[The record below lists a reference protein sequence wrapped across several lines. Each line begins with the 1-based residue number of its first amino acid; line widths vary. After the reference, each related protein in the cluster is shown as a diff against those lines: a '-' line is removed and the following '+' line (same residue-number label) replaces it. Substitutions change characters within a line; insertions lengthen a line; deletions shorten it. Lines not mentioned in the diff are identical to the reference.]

1 MKTGRSWSNKT
12 VASKITDLKKLT
24 EVVKAWEDRGYALD
38 PSMALDAVSMSGRF
52 LPGTKLPFE
61 IERKDD
67 DAFDHLLPVP
77 WNDDIYSDSNVYKS
91 PFKCQTWPDSPFCKN
106 PVEQAQ
112 HKPFGIDVE
121 VVYND
126 CNVCVKITY
135 DLSYYRFPLQTLC
148 YRRPECIEKEPQEN
162 PPPVPMPPPSGTGE
176 GEPCRSCVSPL
187 GNYGQAI
194 WARYAYDKSN
204 RETITYLRA
213 KMLGNGQ
220 IVDETITQSV
230 WTTAASYVGA
240 GVYKSPPIPYEE
252 FSGFDWADPENQ
264 VRYQYTSSPMPV
276 GGGTGIFIKYY
287 PNNTVRRTTDE
298 EKEQIFRDTGTRPE
312 TIVDGFDPFNG
323 VSIAQWFYVRSKGD
337 EARLLAFTS
346 EAYYPNYSYFQRDN
360 RSGATNVS
368 KTIKNW
374 KVGLVWRDTPPP
386 ITLPPPPPPNPPK
399 DTMTCCN
406 ETEEKL
412 DYIIAKLGLK
422 IYPMVVQKDLT
433 KEPDKELNP
442 AIGNEAVKKWSDS
455 DLEERGLVKLED
467 MTNFLAWKAFN
478 LFKTLGDFPFE
489 VTTTTDEGQNEST
502 KFENLRQ
509 AIQFLSVKGI
519 ATGFDAD
526 NAWSAIQL
534 VLYEQAQ
541 QKAAMQ
547 KTVDLLLA
555 ICESIGFQ
563 LDSQKREIQ
572 IPFTLPEG
580 NTQEEI
586 ASKLDTYPIKDLLK
600 PRTAEVASFR
610 NADSTITLIKTLA
623 QIEKAAKTAAVAAT
637 EVSKQQ
643 DGADTVSR
651 IRALVKYLLRDKE
664 PSEELKDNT
673 DWDSQLLAIE
683 MILNDYL
690 KANGAPEI
698 KIRSTEQRTVTPPNP
713 IGG

>member
-1 MKTGRSWSNKT
+1 
-12 VASKITDLKKLT
+12 
-24 EVVKAWEDRGYALD
+24 
-38 PSMALDAVSMSGRF
+38 
-52 LPGTKLPFE
+52 
-61 IERKDD
+61 
-67 DAFDHLLPVP
+67 
-77 WNDDIYSDSNVYKS
+77 
-91 PFKCQTWPDSPFCKN
+91 
-106 PVEQAQ
+106 
-112 HKPFGIDVE
+112 
-121 VVYND
+121 
-126 CNVCVKITY
+126 
-135 DLSYYRFPLQTLC
+135 
-148 YRRPECIEKEPQEN
+148 
-162 PPPVPMPPPSGTGE
+162 
-176 GEPCRSCVSPL
+176 
-187 GNYGQAI
+187 
-194 WARYAYDKSN
+194 
-204 RETITYLRA
+204 
-213 KMLGNGQ
+213 
-220 IVDETITQSV
+220 
-230 WTTAASYVGA
+230 
-240 GVYKSPPIPYEE
+240 
-252 FSGFDWADPENQ
+252 
-264 VRYQYTSSPMPV
+264 
-276 GGGTGIFIKYY
+276 
-287 PNNTVRRTTDE
+287 
-298 EKEQIFRDTGTRPE
+298 
-312 TIVDGFDPFNG
+312 
-323 VSIAQWFYVRSKGD
+323 
-337 EARLLAFTS
+337 
-346 EAYYPNYSYFQRDN
+346 
-360 RSGATNVS
+360 
-368 KTIKNW
+368 
-374 KVGLVWRDTPPP
+374 
-386 ITLPPPPPPNPPK
+386 
-399 DTMTCCN
+399 
-406 ETEEKL
+406 
-412 DYIIAKLGLK
+412 
-422 IYPMVVQKDLT
+422 MVVQKDLT